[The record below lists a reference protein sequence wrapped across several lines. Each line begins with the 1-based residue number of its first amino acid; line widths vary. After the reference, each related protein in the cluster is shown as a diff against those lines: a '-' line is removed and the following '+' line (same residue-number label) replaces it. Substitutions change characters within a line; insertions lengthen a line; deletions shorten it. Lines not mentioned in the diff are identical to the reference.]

1 MSNLNNFLQA
11 NENIIIFNHQQN
23 EIIYFFLYKLFQI
36 NKQLLLII

>member
-23 EIIYFFLYKLFQI
+23 EIIYFFYI
-36 NKQLLLII
+36 NYFK